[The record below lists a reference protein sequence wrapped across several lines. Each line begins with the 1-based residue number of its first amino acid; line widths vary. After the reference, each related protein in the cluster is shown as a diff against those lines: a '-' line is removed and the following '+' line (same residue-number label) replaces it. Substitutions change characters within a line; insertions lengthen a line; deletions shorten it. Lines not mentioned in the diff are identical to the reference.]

1 MHMRWIT
8 ALVLATTTGTLALAA
23 QEERKPVPKDSI
35 RVAIPG
41 CSKNA
46 MFTAGA
52 AAVDRPAGTL
62 VPEGTRLR
70 MNGPKKLM
78 AEIKAEE
85 GSRIEITG
93 LVKRGQIAQDGVG
106 LGGGVRVGGGYPVA
120 GSGGVPSPGGGQLM
134 IDVEGWRA
142 IEGGCGR

>member
-1 MHMRWIT
+1 MHMRSLA
-8 ALVLATTTGTLALAA
+8 ALVIATTTATLSLAA
-23 QEERKPVPKDSI
+23 QEPKPVPKDSV

-41 CSKNA
+41 CSKNQV
-46 MFTAGA
+46 FTAGT
-52 AAVDRPAGTL
+52 AAVDRPAGTV

-70 MNGPKKLM
+70 MNGPKKMM

-85 GSRIEITG
+85 GSQIEITG

-106 LGGGVRVGGGYPVA
+106 IGGGVRVGGGYPAA
-120 GSGGVPSPGGGQLM
+120 GTGGMPSPGSGQLM

-142 IEGGCGR
+142 IEGSCAR